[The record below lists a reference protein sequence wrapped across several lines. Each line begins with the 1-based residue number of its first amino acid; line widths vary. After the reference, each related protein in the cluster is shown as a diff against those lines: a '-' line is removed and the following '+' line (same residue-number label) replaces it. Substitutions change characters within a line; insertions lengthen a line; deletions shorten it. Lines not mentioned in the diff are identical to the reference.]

1 MRVFGIV
8 GYKNS
13 GKTTLT
19 ERLVAEIVARGLTV
33 STLKHAHHAVDIDQ
47 PGRDSFRHRQAG
59 ARQVVLASARRWALM
74 TEVAGPEPGLADLVA
89 RLDPVD
95 VVLAEGWKTAPI
107 AKIEAVRAVN
117 AHPLIAATDPM
128 VVAVASDTPIA
139 TGCPCFAL
147 DDISGIADFL
157 LGEAFS

>member
-1 MRVFGIV
+1 MKIFGIV

-19 ERLVAEIVARGLTV
+19 ERLVAELVSRGLSV

-74 TEVAGPEPGLADLVA
+74 TELDGPEPALADLIA

-95 VVLAEGWKTAPI
+95 VVLAEGWKTATI
-107 AKIEAVRAVN
+107 AKIETVRAAN
-117 AHPLIAATDPM
+117 AHPLIAAHDPT
-128 VVAVASDTPIA
+128 VLAVASDAPVA
-139 TGCPCFAL
+139 APCPRFDL

-157 LGEAFS
+157 LHEAAP

>member
-128 VVAVASDTPIA
+128 VVAVASDIPIA

-147 DDISGIADFL
+147 DDIPGIADFL